1 MKQRMRISAGPGRFS
16 LDAPG
21 LLLTGLL
28 VQLGGKLHV
37 AQLDM
42 QDPRHDLSKL
52 YAVLDSAIR
61 DFRLGAFFAAHDD
74 WLKTASLADKNSDP
88 HGAIQK

>member
-1 MKQRMRISAGPGRFS
+1 
-16 LDAPG
+16 
-21 LLLTGLL
+21 
-28 VQLGGKLHV
+28 
-37 AQLDM
+37 M

-61 DFRLGAFFAAHDD
+61 DFTLGEFHAAHYD
-74 WLKTASLADKNSDP
+74 WLETARLANKNNDT

>member
-1 MKQRMRISAGPGRFS
+1 MKQRMRISAGPDRFS
-16 LDAPG
+16 LGAPG

-28 VQLGGKLHV
+28 VQLDGEWHV

-61 DFRLGAFFAAHDD
+61 DFRLGAFFAAHDA
-74 WLKTASLADKNSDP
+74 WLKTARLADENSDP

>member
-1 MKQRMRISAGPGRFS
+1 M
-16 LDAPG
+16 DAPG

-28 VQLGGKLHV
+28 VQLDGKLHV

-74 WLKTASLADKNSDP
+74 WLKTAAPTAQYRSERPLGFETNLDSWF
-88 HGAIQK
+88 

>member
-1 MKQRMRISAGPGRFS
+1 MKQRMRIPAGSGRFS

-28 VQLGGKLHV
+28 VQWDGKVHV

-61 DFRLGAFFAAHDD
+61 DFTLGEFHAAHYD
-74 WLKTASLADKNSDP
+74 WLETARLANKDNDS